1 MPHPAAAP
9 RRRLARLVERPD
21 PRRWGWPALPPAT
34 PDEHHL
40 LRRSAVL
47 VLAAPSGDE
56 DLAFLLVRRSRRMRH
71 HPGELAFPG
80 GGIDP
85 GEDPVDAAL
94 RECREETGMILPRQ
108 LVLGTLPAL
117 HVRVSG
123 NVVTPVL
130 AWSPHEARE
139 HRPAAARDLESDAV
153 GWVRRRRLVDPERRV
168 TVCDGEGFTGP
179 GFLTGGGVIWG
190 FTGNVLHWILQETG
204 WERPWD
210 ATRTH
215 RLSG

>member
-1 MPHPAAAP
+1 
-9 RRRLARLVERPD
+9 
-21 PRRWGWPALPPAT
+21 
-34 PDEHHL
+34 
-40 LRRSAVL
+40 
-47 VLAAPSGDE
+47 
-56 DLAFLLVRRSRRMRH
+56 
-71 HPGELAFPG
+71 
-80 GGIDP
+80 
-85 GEDPVDAAL
+85 
-94 RECREETGMILPRQ
+94 MILPRQ

-179 GFLTGGGVIWG
+179 GFLTDGGVIWG

-215 RLSG
+215 QLSG